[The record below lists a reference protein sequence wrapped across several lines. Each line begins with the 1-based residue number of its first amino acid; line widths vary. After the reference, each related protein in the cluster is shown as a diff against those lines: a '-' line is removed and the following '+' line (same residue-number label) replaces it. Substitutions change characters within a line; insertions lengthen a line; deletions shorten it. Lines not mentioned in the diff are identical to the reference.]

1 MISAEDFPSCE
12 PTCGMQWCDGY
23 GMLLLLLFFVYF
35 GLFYYQIFKR
45 FFGKRVYESFIKPIS
60 EKTAEA
66 TKHTYVKL
74 ALAAALIAAFI
85 TYIILDT
92 TDDRDRLRSLMGIV
106 ILLSLGFIFSK
117 HPSRVNWRTVI
128 TGFTFQFLLG
138 IFCIRWAVGR
148 SIFICLGDK
157 VKTFLGYATEG
168 SLFVFGEFLVSEGV
182 FSFAVLPVIFF
193 FSFMI
198 SILYYYG
205 AMQFVIKKLGWMLQS
220 LMGTTVCESITAA
233 ANIFLGMSESPLLI
247 RPYIKDLTH
256 SEIHVI
262 MASGFATVSGTVL
275 AAYISFGADPAHLI
289 TSSVM
294 AAPAVM
300 CFGKLFYPET
310 EKSKTTSSNI
320 QMAKA

>member
-1 MISAEDFPSCE
+1 
-12 PTCGMQWCDGY
+12 
-23 GMLLLLLFFVYF
+23 MLLLLLFFIYL
-35 GLFYYQIFKR
+35 GLFYYKILKR
-45 FFGKRVYESFIKPIS
+45 YFGKQIYKSVIQPIS
-60 EKTAEA
+60 AKISDL
-66 TKHTYVKL
+66 TKNGYVRL
-74 ALAAALIAAFI
+74 ALGAVLVALFAV
-85 TYIILDT
+85 YIVLDT
-92 TDDRDRLRSLMGIV
+92 ADDRDRLRSLMGVV
-106 ILLSLGFIFSK
+106 ILLTLGFIFSK
-117 HPSRVNWRTVI
+117 HPTRVNWRTVI

-148 SIFICLGDK
+148 SIFICLGEK
-157 VKTFLGYATEG
+157 VKTFLGYATDG
-168 SLFVFGEFLVSEGV
+168 SEFVFGEFLILEGV
-182 FSFAVLPVIFF
+182 FAFAVLPVIFF

-205 AMQFVIKKLGWMLQS
+205 AMQFIIKKLGWILQS
-220 LMGTTVCESITAA
+220 IMGTTVCESITAA

-310 EKSKTTSSNI
+310 EQSKTTSSNI
-320 QMAKA
+320 QMAKR

>member
-1 MISAEDFPSCE
+1 MIKQLKQLK
-12 PTCGMQWCDGY
+12 TRKNYIQ
-23 GMLLLLLFFVYF
+23 L
-35 GLFYYQIFKR
+35 
-45 FFGKRVYESFIKPIS
+45 IKKEQLKI
-60 EKTAEA
+60 TF
-66 TKHTYVKL
+66 THYCRYVKF
-74 ALAAALIAAFI
+74 ALGAALVAAFAV
-85 TYIILDT
+85 YIILDT
-92 TDDRDRLRSLMGIV
+92 ANERERLQSLMGIG
-106 ILLSLGFIFSK
+106 ILLALGFVFSK
-117 HPSRVNWRTVI
+117 HPTRVNWRTVI
-128 TGFTFQFLLG
+128 TGFTLQFLLG

-157 VKTFLGYATEG
+157 VKTFLGYATQG
-168 SLFVFGEFLVSEGV
+168 SLFVFGEFLVEQGV

-256 SEIHVI
+256 SELHVI

-300 CFGKLFYPET
+300 CFGKLFYPEI